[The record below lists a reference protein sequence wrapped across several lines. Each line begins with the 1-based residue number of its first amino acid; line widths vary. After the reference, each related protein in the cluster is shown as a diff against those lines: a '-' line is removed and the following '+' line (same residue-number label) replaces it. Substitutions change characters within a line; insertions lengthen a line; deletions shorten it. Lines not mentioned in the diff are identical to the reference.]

1 MRSYDDDAL
10 PLQPPIRLPDA
21 ATLASAVRAAPLA
34 GELGALLDPPDA
46 PQAALPDTPQAA
58 LPDAPQAEQGDEQGD
73 ERERAGD
80 ARVLEAWA
88 RVCRARLAADER
100 LLLELIRMFL
110 SREPVAGRV
119 PQALTDLGL
128 VRQAEPY
135 TLSWLGLWVARL
147 IIAETAGQEIP
158 VMGTLAG
165 ADAATL
171 LHGLRSYPEAE
182 RSEELAGWLAGRDRE
197 HAAAEI
203 AGALAGVSPLS
214 RAVGVELLESSLG
227 EEGRRA
233 LRGLLTE
240 PRLGAVVAARTGH
253 EERRPTPDE
262 IAWVLVDMAAALLEF
277 GGGEAGEVIDSI
289 AMGMDAEEQAGTI
302 AILAFGD
309 HPWTGRVLR
318 VVIDHHPDE
327 RVTAAA
333 RKALRRL
340 RGLADIRT

>member
-1 MRSYDDDAL
+1 MRSYDDDTL
-10 PLQPPIRLPDA
+10 PLQPPIRLPA
-21 ATLASAVRAAPLA
+21 ASTLAAAVRAAPLS
-34 GELGALLDPPDA
+34 GELKAALDPEHDRG
-46 PQAALPDTPQAA
+46 
-58 LPDAPQAEQGDEQGD
+58 AED
-73 ERERAGD
+73 D

-88 RVCRARLAADER
+88 EVCRTRLATDEG

-119 PQALTDLGL
+119 PQTLTDLGL

-158 VMGTLAG
+158 VMGSLTDAG
-165 ADAATL
+165 AAAL

-182 RSEELAGWLAGRDRE
+182 RAEELAGWLTGRD
-197 HAAAEI
+197 AGQGAAEI
-203 AGALAGVSPLS
+203 AAALAGVSPLS
-214 RAVGVELLESSLG
+214 RAVGVELLATGLG
-227 EEGRRA
+227 DEGRRA
-233 LRGLLTE
+233 LNGLLEE
-240 PRLGAVVAARTGH
+240 PRLGAVVAARTGR
-253 EERRPTPDE
+253 EERRTAPDE

-277 GGGEAGEVIDSI
+277 GGEAGEVIESI

-318 VVIDHHPDE
+318 VLIDHHPDE
-327 RVTAAA
+327 RVSAAA

-340 RGLADIRT
+340 HGLADTRG

>member
-1 MRSYDDDAL
+1 MRSYDDDTL

-34 GELGALLDPPDA
+34 GELKALLDQPDA
-46 PQAALPDTPQAA
+46 PQTA
-58 LPDAPQAEQGDEQGD
+58 LPDASQTALPDASQAEQGVEQGD
-73 ERERAGD
+73 ERAAD

-197 HAAAEI
+197 PAAAEI

-214 RAVGVELLESSLG
+214 RAVGVELLESGLG

-233 LRGLLTE
+233 LRGLLEE
-240 PRLGAVVAARTGH
+240 PRLGAVVAARTGR

-302 AILAFGD
+302 AILAFSD